1 MVCGF
6 CGPTPLQDV
15 NQLFARDVGAVVE
28 DRLVATRMIEDRAAE
43 WEGIA
48 PLLSGVSE
56 SHILRPPAGVRIE
69 GGDVMPMNGELWVGY
84 SAPEDFDT
92 YTTSRTNEAALD
104 WLSDQF
110 PDWNVRG
117 FQLTKSDEDPRANA
131 LHLDCCLSVLSGGH
145 ALVHLDG
152 LKLAEDRTF
161 IETRFEGQM
170 HLVDA
175 QAMYDMQCNLISI
188 TPHDVVSCP
197 SFEGVNQQLETWGYN
212 VHTTPMKET
221 AKMEGL
227 LRCVTMPLH
236 RKA

>member
-1 MVCGF
+1 M
-6 CGPTPLQDV
+6 
-15 NQLFARDVGAVVE
+15 VE

-48 PLLSGVSE
+48 PLVSGVSE

-84 SAPEDFDT
+84 SAAEDFGS
-92 YTTSRTNEAALD
+92 YTTARTNEAALD

-110 PDWNVRG
+110 PHWNVRG

-131 LHLDCCLSVLSGGH
+131 LHLDCCLNVLSAGH

-152 LKLAEDRTF
+152 LKLAEDRAF
-161 IETRFEGQM
+161 IETRFAGQM
-170 HLVDA
+170 HGGRASDVRHA
-175 QAMYDMQCNLISI
+175 VQ
-188 TPHDVVSCP
+188 PHFNHPLDVVSCP
-197 SFEGVNQQLETWGYN
+197 SFESVNQQLETWGYH
-212 VHTTPMKET
+212 VHATPMKET